1 MWNWFSILAEWIGEN
16 LQDTLGFPDKGN
28 VRAGPGSWWSRWTAA
43 ELNHILQAHVVD
55 GTLTTFGC
63 VEWESEQFWGV
74 MRARCYPFK
83 MPKRRFHGVNTQV
96 YMVVYPIIYSTYM
109 YIPVH
114 TSMYQYIPVHT
125 ATSTYFSN
133 IGHTGMSWYVQVHG
147 AHMYIPVCTG
157 IYLYILVHTSTG
169 MYLYIPVHTGMYRYV
184 PVYNSMYQY
193 ILVCTG
199 TY

>member
-1 MWNWFSILAEWIGEN
+1 
-16 LQDTLGFPDKGN
+16 
-28 VRAGPGSWWSRWTAA
+28 VRAGPGSRWTAA
-43 ELNHILQAHVVD
+43 ELNHILQAHVVG

-63 VEWESEQFWGV
+63 VEWESEQFRGV

-83 MPKRRFHGVNTQV
+83 MPKRRFHGVNPPV
-96 YMVVYPIIYSTYM
+96 YMVVYPIIYNTYM
-109 YIPVH
+109 YIPVR

-125 ATSTYFSN
+125 ATSTYFSKL
-133 IGHTGMSWYVQVHG
+133 GHTGMSWYVQVHG

>member
-1 MWNWFSILAEWIGEN
+1 MYWYKPVHTRMYHHELHCNSFSYGIGFRSAIRDE
-16 LQDTLGFPDKGN
+16 
-28 VRAGPGSWWSRWTAA
+28 PGLSERYVPAQESVLDEDLTAA

-63 VEWESEQFWGV
+63 VEWESEQFRGV

-83 MPKRRFHGVNTQV
+83 MPKRRFHGVNPQV

-147 AHMYIPVCTG
+147 AHMYIPVCTCL
-157 IYLYILVHTSTG
+157 YLSIAVHTSTSRY
-169 MYLYIPVHTGMYRYV
+169 MYIPVHTGMY
-184 PVYNSMYQY
+184 
-193 ILVCTG
+193 
-199 TY
+199 